1 MNRRA
6 YVTDLKTLQGECSAN
21 YLRLVRLLGDT
32 EAGESREFELISHG
46 RSLGFLCL
54 EVQERAPYT
63 TIVRVSQPSA
73 LEHSCLEGAS
83 LDGSALEQVLSSP
96 RMRVH
101 LYHDARMAEV
111 TDFQRQRHF
120 DGRYR
125 YPNAH
130 MRQPDEKLQL
140 NRFLGEWLSHGL
152 AHGHALDLSE
162 LR

>member
-1 MNRRA
+1 VNRRA
-6 YVTDLKTLQGECSAN
+6 YVTDLKSLQGECTAN
-21 YLRLVRLLGDT
+21 YVRLERLLGDI
-32 EAGESREFELISHG
+32 EAGESRELELISHG

-54 EVQERAPYT
+54 EVQEQAPYT
-63 TIVRVSQPSA
+63 TIVRVSQRSV
-73 LEHSCLEGAS
+73 
-83 LDGSALEQVLSSP
+83 LDSVLASP

-101 LYHDARMAEV
+101 LYHDVRMAEV

-125 YPNAH
+125 YPNARMH
-130 MRQPDEKLQL
+130 QPDEKLQL

-152 AHGHALDLSE
+152 AHGHVLDLPE